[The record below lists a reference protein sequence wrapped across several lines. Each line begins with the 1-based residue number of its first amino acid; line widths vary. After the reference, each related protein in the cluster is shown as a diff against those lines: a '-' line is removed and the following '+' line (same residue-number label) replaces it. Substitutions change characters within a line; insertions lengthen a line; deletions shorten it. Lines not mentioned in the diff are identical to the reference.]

1 VEKQHLIDLS
11 QDNPDAHANQTA
23 NMSPSWFNPEP
34 TATAYLRGA
43 AVAVGSGLNEP
54 TQPRAA

>member
-34 TATAYLRGA
+34 T
-43 AVAVGSGLNEP
+43 
-54 TQPRAA
+54 QPRAA